1 MKKHLTLL
9 GIAAVATAVFAGCSK
24 DELVESYQGE
34 EISFSTR
41 VATRAT
47 SLTLENLGD
56 FAVIAKGV
64 HPTGDLYTQYLIG
77 GEKDGSVEGEIAHKV
92 TGKTT
97 WELDRKVYWPS
108 GMDQV
113 LFWAYTTQNKNNK
126 AGDPVLSSGT
136 ISFNQQNGARINGF
150 CPAKANLGQEHIGT
164 GNWNDGDN
172 QTDLL
177 IAFKEQQRTDGVS
190 IKLDFDHALS
200 QINISASQK
209 DRATTDHRRVK
220 VKGAWIVNV
229 NTKGDLDAG
238 FSWDKANKTATVTP
252 KWTELKE
259 SGMYGSYTNT
269 AYVLDKDNKQSILGN
284 NGNLMIIPQEVSGWD
299 PKKSAQEQERAAYI
313 LLLCRVE
320 LEHEGTTHEGTD
332 IGDIK
337 IENGKHYHQLFPVSE
352 AYDEKEYGFSCV
364 SLGINWEMGKS
375 YTYNLD
381 ICGENSGAGLYPPES
396 IYGKVD
402 QLVPSSERTGATP
415 SVIIK
420 GRPAGKNVGDHVLD
434 EPIKFT
440 VNVGSWTDAS
450 SDIGM

>member
-1 MKKHLTLL
+1 MKKHLTFL

-47 SLTLENLGD
+47 SLTLDNLGD

-77 GEKDGSVEGEIAHKV
+77 GENSGSVEGEIAHKV
-92 TGKTT
+92 VGETT
-97 WELDRKVYWPS
+97 NWELDRKVYWPS
-108 GMDQV
+108 GMNQV
-113 LFWAYTTQNKNNK
+113 LFWAYTTKNKDNTE
-126 AGDPVLSSGT
+126 DPVLSSGT
-136 ISFNQQNGARINGF
+136 ISFDQRKGAKINGF
-150 CPAKANLGQEHIGT
+150 CPAKANLGEPIGT

-177 IAFKEQQRTDGVS
+177 IAFKEQQRTGGVS
-190 IKLDFDHALS
+190 ITLDFDHALS

-209 DRATTDHRRVK
+209 GRADTDHRRVK
-220 VKGAWIVNV
+220 VRGAWIVNV

-238 FSWDKANKTATVTP
+238 FSWDKTSKTATVNP
-252 KWTELKE
+252 QWKDPKE
-259 SGMYGSYTNT
+259 SGMYGSYTNR
-269 AYVLDKDNKQSILGN
+269 AHVLDKDNPQSILGN
-284 NGNLMIIPQEVSGWD
+284 NSTLMIIPQTVSGWD
-299 PKKSAQEQERAAYI
+299 PEDAAQEQEQAAYI

-320 LEHEGTTHEGTD
+320 LEHEGITHEGTE

-337 IENGKHYHQLFPVSE
+337 IENGKHYHQLFPVSDK
-352 AYDEKEYGFSCV
+352 YDDKEYGFSCV
-364 SLGINWEMGKS
+364 PLDINWEMGKS

-381 ICGENSGAGLYPPES
+381 ICGGNSGAGLYPPES